1 MNLSHIGQFPS
12 EWIRQLT
19 ILQFSK
25 MGGVGEGKTGLPE
38 VIVCKRNAVR
48 PRTESVI
55 GVEL

>member
-38 VIVCKRNAVR
+38 VIVC
-48 PRTESVI
+48 
-55 GVEL
+55 